1 MDRRFKNTSRR
12 VYNVIRNRER
22 WEHWESDHIRA
33 TPADFER
40 NLQTMESL
48 YEHAAALNALE
59 RRDPLAGLDT
69 IIYLAK
75 VVNV

>member
-1 MDRRFKNTSRR
+1 MDRLLKNTSRR

-22 WEHWESDHIRA
+22 WADWESQYIRE

-40 NLQTMESL
+40 NLQIMESL
-48 YEHAAALNALE
+48 YAHAAALDALE
-59 RRDPLAGLDT
+59 RVDPLAGLDT
-69 IIYLAK
+69 VVHLAK

>member
-1 MDRRFKNTSRR
+1 M
-12 VYNVIRNRER
+12 IRNREK
-22 WEHWESDHIRA
+22 WADWESQYIRA

-40 NLQTMESL
+40 NLQIVESL
-48 YEHAAALNALE
+48 YVHAAALDALE

-69 IIYLAK
+69 VVYLAK

>member
-22 WEHWESDHIRA
+22 WEHWESQYIRA
-33 TPADFER
+33 TPVDFER
-40 NLQTMESL
+40 NLQAVESL
-48 YEHAAALNALE
+48 YAHAAALNVLE

-69 IIYLAK
+69 IVYLAK